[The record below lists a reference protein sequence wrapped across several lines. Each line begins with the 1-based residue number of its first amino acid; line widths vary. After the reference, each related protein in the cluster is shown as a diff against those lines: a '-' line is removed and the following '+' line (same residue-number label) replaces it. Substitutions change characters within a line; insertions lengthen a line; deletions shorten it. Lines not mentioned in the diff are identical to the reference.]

1 MDDSARLNALQ
12 MKVAE
17 LERKL
22 NFVLD
27 QLNLQYQDAPLDPA
41 LAEAAGW
48 LRQGKKIDAIKVYQQ
63 RSGLGLKEAKEAVE
77 ALEKKLGAG

>member
-12 MKVAE
+12 LRVAD

-27 QLNLQYQDAPLDPA
+27 QLHLQYSDAPLAPA
-41 LAEAAGW
+41 QAEAANF
-48 LRQGKKIDAIKVYQQ
+48 LRQGQKMEAIKAYQK
-63 RSGLGLKEAKEAVE
+63 RTGLGLKEAKDAVE
-77 ALEKKLGAG
+77 ALEQKLNAA